1 MRIPLYIEFTGKKV
15 LIIGGGGVGTAR
27 ARKFHEAGAEIRV
40 LSLEFSEELIE
51 LSKEEKVELI
61 KGDAFNRN
69 LLENLIAWCD
79 LVTVAIG
86 DLRINDIVMELARRY
101 KALVNLANDAE
112 RTEVVVPFEG
122 EVNGIRFAV
131 TTEGKSGVVAR
142 RVRDLFV
149 ETLKEDSE
157 SLYLLE
163 AMHYLK
169 KYMKSK
175 SVPVQLRMKLYFV
188 ISADEEFRS
197 LVEEGKVNEARELAE
212 KLVEEYVSG
221 KREIDESLVKIQ
233 F

>member
-1 MRIPLYIEFTGKKV
+1 MRIPLYIEFSGKKV

-27 ARKFHEAGAEIRV
+27 AKKFREAGAEIRV
-40 LSLEFSEELIE
+40 LSLEFSKELIK
-51 LSKEEKVELI
+51 LSKDENVELI

-69 LLENLIAWCD
+69 LLENLISWCD

-86 DLRINDIVMELARRY
+86 DLKINDTVIKLARKY

-142 RVRDLFV
+142 RVRDLFM

-175 SVPVQLRMKLYFV
+175 DVPVQLRMKLYFV
-188 ISADEEFRS
+188 ISADEEFRN
-197 LVEEGKVNEARELAE
+197 LVNKGKVNEARKLAE

-221 KREIDESLVKIQ
+221 EREIDESLVKIQ

>member
-15 LIIGGGGVGTAR
+15 LIIGGGGVGTVR

-40 LSLEFSEELIE
+40 LSLEFSEELVE
-51 LSKEEKVELI
+51 LSKGGKVELI
-61 KGDAFNRN
+61 KGDAFNKN
-69 LLENLIAWCD
+69 LLESLISWCD
-79 LVTVAIG
+79 LVTVAVG
-86 DLRINDIVMELARRY
+86 DLRLNDSVIELARKY

-142 RVRDLFV
+142 RVRDLFM

-175 SVPVQLRMKLYFV
+175 DIPVQLRMKLYFV
-188 ISADEEFRS
+188 ISADGEFRK
-197 LVEEGKVNEARELAE
+197 LVNEGRVNEARELAE
-212 KLVEEYVSG
+212 RLVEEYVSG

>member
-15 LIIGGGGVGTAR
+15 LIIGGGGVGTVR
-27 ARKFHEAGAEIRV
+27 AKKFHEAGAEIRV
-40 LSLEFSEELIE
+40 LSLEFSEELVE
-51 LSKEEKVELI
+51 LSREGKVELI
-61 KGDAFNRN
+61 KGDAFNKN
-69 LLENLIAWCD
+69 LLESLISWCD
-79 LVTVAIG
+79 LVTVAVG
-86 DLRINDIVMELARRY
+86 DLRLNDVVVELARKY

-142 RVRDLFV
+142 RVRDLFM

-175 SVPVQLRMKLYFV
+175 EVPVQLRMKLYFV
-188 ISADEEFRS
+188 ISADEEFRK
-197 LVEEGKVNEARELAE
+197 LVNEGRVNEARELAE
-212 KLVEEYVSG
+212 RLVEEYVSG